1 MRRPHTAALAALALM
16 STIAAPGRA
25 QSSTSPVMQ
34 QGYGAAPSGTTAAA
48 PRLPRTLAR
57 AAALIDMA
65 QSAPAAAP
73 TFAVK
78 RQVAIALQAAAAAY
92 QTALTDVTAGYYG
105 PADTAARRAARL
117 ATLAISTVLDWSSDI
132 TAATSAGDVSL
143 PAPVTTPVPL
153 VSTAGTGSPV
163 ALPRSYADVT
173 SLPFGA
179 VLTGPPA
186 PPLRDSLPFGV
197 IPVP

>member
-1 MRRPHTAALAALALM
+1 MRRPHTAALAALVFM
-16 STIAAPGRA
+16 STLPALVWA

-34 QGYGAAPSGTTAAA
+34 QGYGAAPNGTTAAA

-57 AAALIDMA
+57 AAALIAMA
-65 QSAPAAAP
+65 RSAPAAAP
-73 TFAVK
+73 TFAVT
-78 RQVAIALQAAAAAY
+78 RQTAIAVQAAAAAY
-92 QTALTDVTAGYYG
+92 QTALADFTAGYYG

-117 ATLAISTVLDWSSDI
+117 ATLAIATVLTQSSDI
-132 TAATSAGDVSL
+132 TETSSAGDVS
-143 PAPVTTPVPL
+143 PAAPSTTPVAL

-163 ALPRSYADVT
+163 GRPRSYADIT
-173 SLPFGA
+173 PLPFGA
-179 VLTGPPA
+179 VLPGPPA